1 MGGRNSTMPPRRIA
15 SRRRQIGSSEERNR
29 KRWNSQSSL
38 SNSSIA
44 AAICSILEFNH
55 ELWAEIQRI
64 QESVAPADDDVLED
78 LEKSLHVHVVLG
90 LSDGT
95 TRGGHL
101 VSGTVRPHK
110 LGCGARR

>member
-1 MGGRNSTMPPRRIA
+1 MNDIHLDRA
-15 SRRRQIGSSEERNR
+15 LSEEFAGNATQIHAL
-29 KRWNSQSSL
+29 K
-38 SNSSIA
+38 A
-44 AAICSILEFNH
+44 ADPAFKALLEFNH

-101 VSGTVRPHK
+101 VSGTVRPHE
-110 LGCGARR
+110 LGCGGRR